1 MPFLG
6 DTPSTT
12 SITAGAPSTLSD
24 TQVFGSGAEADVKI
38 IFDGNAVD
46 YHIGVDD
53 SADTLNFGKGST
65 LGTTTSQTFDTNGI
79 IQRPLQTSFLI
90 NSDESSGGTN
100 TNITKDAY
108 RTDSM
113 GEEIFDTNADFDN
126 TNDVFTAPVTGI
138 YKLKGQSRFDFVQND
153 GNYLFE
159 LVTSDNT
166 FVNDYNHDILSGDMD
181 FSVFE
186 IMADVPMDAGD
197 TAKLQWKQVGG
208 TQDVD
213 KGTSDNPNQ
222 INTYMTGFL
231 IG

>member
-1 MPFLG
+1 MPFIG
-6 DTPSTT
+6 ADQPTVTITST
-12 SITAGAPSTLSD
+12 PSTLSD
-24 TQVFGSGAEADVKI
+24 TQVLGSGAEEDVKI

-79 IQRPLQTSFLI
+79 IQRPLQTSFFI
-90 NSDESSGGTN
+90 NGDDTFSGAN
-100 TNITKDAY
+100 TNIAINTYHTK
-108 RTDSM
+108 TM

-138 YKLKGQSRFDFVQND
+138 YKISGVYRWDNVPND
-153 GNYLFE
+153 ANYLME

-166 FVNDYNHDILSGDMD
+166 FVNEYNHDVLSGDMD
-181 FSVFE
+181 FGVFE

-208 TQDVD
+208 TADVD
-213 KGTSDNPNQ
+213 SGSSDNPNQ
-222 INTYMTGFL
+222 INSYMTGFL

>member
-1 MPFLG
+1 MPYIGASQPEATF
-6 DTPSTT
+6 
-12 SITAGAPSTLSD
+12 SIAPTTLSD
-24 TQVFGSGAEADVKI
+24 TQVLGSGAEEDVKI

-79 IQRPLQTSFLI
+79 IQRPLQTSFLV
-90 NSDESSGGTN
+90 NGDTTTGTN
-100 TNITKDAY
+100 LTKDVY
-108 RTDSM
+108 RTESM
-113 GEEIFDTNADFDN
+113 GEEIFDTNADFSTDN
-126 TNDVFTAPVTGI
+126 DTFTAPVTGI
-138 YKLKGQSRFDFVQND
+138 YKITGQYRFEFIQND

-166 FVNDYNHDILSGDMD
+166 FVNDYNHDNLSADMD
-181 FSVFE
+181 FAAFNMIAE
-186 IMADVPMDAGD
+186 VPMDAGD

-208 TQDVD
+208 SQDVD
-213 KGTSDNPNQ
+213 KGSSDNPNQ
-222 INTYMTGFL
+222 INTYMSGFL

>member
-12 SITAGAPSTLSD
+12 SITAGAPDTLSD
-24 TQVFGSGAEADVKI
+24 TQVLGSGAEADVKI

-90 NSDESSGGTN
+90 NSDVAFSSAN
-100 TNITKDAY
+100 TNLAKDVYA
-108 RTDSM
+108 TVTM
-113 GEEIFDTNADFDN
+113 GEEIYDTNGDFN
-126 TNDVFTAPVTGI
+126 STNDVFTAPITGI
-138 YKLKGQSRFDFVQND
+138 YRITGQYRFDQIPND
-153 GNYLFE
+153 ANHLFE

-166 FVNDYNHDILSGDMD
+166 FVNDYNDDVLSASPD
-181 FSVFE
+181 FAAFN

-197 TAKLQWKQVGG
+197 TAKLQFKQVGG
-208 TQDVD
+208 TASRDQ
-213 KGTSDNPNQ
+213 GSSDNPNQ
-222 INTYMTGFL
+222 INTYMSGFL

>member
-24 TQVFGSGAEADVKI
+24 TQVLGSGAEEDVKI

-46 YHIGVDD
+46 YHIGCDD
-53 SADTLNFGKGST
+53 SADSLVMGKGST
-65 LGTTTSQTFDTNGI
+65 LGTTTSQSFDAEGI
-79 IQRPLQTSFLI
+79 ILRPLQTSFLI
-90 NSDESSGGTN
+90 NSDIAFSGAN
-100 TNITKDAY
+100 TNIAINTYHTK
-108 RTDSM
+108 TM

-138 YKLKGQSRFDFVQND
+138 YKISGVYRWDNVQND
-153 GNYLFE
+153 ANYLME

-166 FVNDYNHDILSGDMD
+166 FVNEYNHDVLSADMD
-181 FSVFE
+181 FGVFE

-208 TQDVD
+208 TADVD
-213 KGTSDNPNQ
+213 SGSSDNPNQ
-222 INTYMTGFL
+222 INSYMTGFL

>member
-1 MPFLG
+1 MPYIGASQPEATF
-6 DTPSTT
+6 
-12 SITAGAPSTLSD
+12 SIAPTTLSD
-24 TQVFGSGAEADVKI
+24 TQVLGSGAEEDVKI

-79 IQRPLQTSFLI
+79 IQRPLQTSFLV
-90 NSDESSGGTN
+90 NGDTTTGTN
-100 TNITKDAY
+100 LTKDVY
-108 RTDSM
+108 RTESM
-113 GEEIFDTNADFDN
+113 GEEIFDTNADFSTDN
-126 TNDVFTAPVTGI
+126 DTFTAPVTGI
-138 YKLKGQSRFDFVQND
+138 YKITGQYRFEFIQND

-166 FVNDYNHDILSGDMD
+166 FVNDYNHDNLSGDMD
-181 FSVFE
+181 FAAFNMIAE
-186 IMADVPMDAGD
+186 VPMDAGD

-208 TQDVD
+208 SQDVD
-213 KGTSDNPNQ
+213 KGSSDNPNQ
-222 INTYMTGFL
+222 INTYMSGFL